1 MKYIK
6 VALNLPLN
14 QSFSYKVPP
23 ELSSRVKIGGRI
35 LVPFGKRILSGFVV
49 EEIKRREAKSRSREI
64 IRVLDDFLPGDN
76 LLKLGRWISEYY
88 YCSLGQALH
97 SIFPIEQTFKIH
109 KDEKK
114 DKELLVSQKAD
125 KEPSASQAFRK
136 FGVRGKEVFLFR
148 AEDREKRAFFYLS
161 LIKEVSKE
169 KKQVIL
175 IVPEI
180 SYIPFLQELIQP
192 YYEGEIAIIHS
203 RLSPKKRYEEWRK
216 IERGEASLTIGTR
229 SAVFAPCPGLGL
241 IIIEEEENSA
251 YKQIETPRY
260 HLREVAVKRAE
271 IEGFP
276 VVLFTGSP
284 SLESW
289 HRAKSGIYK
298 SVRPSRSKRS
308 FPEVEI
314 VDMRTEKDR
323 LFSSSLER
331 EIRKNLQENNPTLLF
346 LNRRGF
352 ANFLLC
358 LECGRVSRCPNCNI
372 GLTFHLKGKLIC
384 HYCAYEERAP
394 RICPSCK
401 GSYFRQAGLGTEQVE
416 MKARKRFSGAS
427 IRRGDL
433 DAINSQSLYKKL
445 RADLWEE
452 KIDILVGTQL
462 VIREEILKHMSLVG
476 VVLADGLLNLPDFR
490 AGEYLFQLLLKIKR
504 LMKQEGRLVIQTYN
518 PTHYAIKA
526 AVSKEEDF
534 YQKESEIRKDLGYP
548 PYLHWVRILLEG
560 RTKTKIEEV
569 AKALKKRLDGEKIEF
584 LGPSPCP
591 FGKIKGKY
599 RYHLV
604 LKDEN
609 LSLIRQILKKKLNSL
624 FSGIRGVKGIVDVDP
639 LRTM

>member
-14 QSFSYKVPP
+14 QSFCYKVPP

-49 EEIKRREAKSRSREI
+49 EEIKRGEAKSRSREI

-97 SIFPIEQTFKIH
+97 SIFPMEQTFKIH
-109 KDEKK
+109 KGEKK

-161 LIKEVSKE
+161 LIKEVLKE

-203 RLSPKKRYEEWRK
+203 RLSPKKRYEEWCK
-216 IERGEASLTIGTR
+216 IERGGASLTIGTR
-229 SAVFAPCPGLGL
+229 SAVFAPCPRLGL

-323 LFSSSLER
+323 LFSFSLER

-358 LECGRVSRCPNCNI
+358 LECGRVPRCPNCNI

-433 DAINSQSLYKKL
+433 DAINSPSLYKKL
-445 RADLWEE
+445 RADLWEK

-518 PTHYAIKA
+518 PTHYAMKA
-526 AVSKEEDF
+526 VVSKEEDF

-548 PYLHWVRILLEG
+548 PYLHWTRILLEG
-560 RTKTKIEEV
+560 RTKARIEEV
-569 AKALKKRLDGEKIEF
+569 AEALKKRLDGEKIEF